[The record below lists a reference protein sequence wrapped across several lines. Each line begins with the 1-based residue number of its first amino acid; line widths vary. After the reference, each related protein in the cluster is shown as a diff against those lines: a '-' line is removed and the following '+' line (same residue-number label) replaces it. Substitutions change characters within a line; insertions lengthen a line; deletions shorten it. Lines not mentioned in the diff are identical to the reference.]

1 MPMSLPSGRF
11 EVRNRMGKTSGCT
24 LNCIGGKC
32 CTTGGNCG
40 TTRGSCYRGND
51 HDPNLDAVE
60 NARMAFAG
68 TDVGLRGTADDG
80 IHCGRGLGAN
90 CYASCHK
97 TRTVNTHIVP
107 SHLRCQ
113 IMLLQQQQLRL
124 EKHCG
129 TYPTPIEVLAC
140 RQLVRKYQ
148 SGERAT
154 AGLFHSHGHYNM
166 HCTCQRLIETEITS
180 KKKGCTTI
188 SAFYS

>member
-1 MPMSLPSGRF
+1 
-11 EVRNRMGKTSGCT
+11 MGKTPGCF

-40 TTRGSCYRGND
+40 TNHGSCYRGND

-80 IHCGRGLGAN
+80 IRYDRGLGAN
-90 CYASCHK
+90 YYASCHK
-97 TRTVNTHIVP
+97 THIVNTHIVP
-107 SHLRCQ
+107 SHLRRQ

-129 TYPTPIEVLAC
+129 TYPTPIEVIAC
-140 RQLVRKYQ
+140 RQHVRKYQ
-148 SGERAT
+148 SDERAT
-154 AGLFHSHGHYNM
+154 AGLFHSHGYYKM
-166 HCTCQRLIETEITS
+166 HCTCQRLIERRIIGKKIESTNTPLGFREIIVR
-180 KKKGCTTI
+180 KK
-188 SAFYS
+188 SH